1 VVAGFGDR
9 VHGTGKGWFTRKQCV
24 IFDRQRMPRAFDT
37 MRWAASLPTSM
48 ADAGDAHTHLRED
61 PVMARLI
68 EKHDP
73 YREPEWEVEFERLV
87 VSVVSQ
93 SISTAAA
100 NAVQERVYALFNG
113 PITPEAVLA
122 ANDTELAEAG
132 LGKQKT
138 EYINNAAEAF
148 LEDDFSRESLADH
161 TDEEVIEALS
171 EIHGIG
177 EWTARMYLLF
187 VLERKDVL
195 PLGDL
200 AVRRGI
206 EQLYNDGSELSR
218 AEMRE
223 IAECW
228 KPYRS
233 SATKY
238 IWAEYESEE

>member
-1 VVAGFGDR
+1 
-9 VHGTGKGWFTRKQCV
+9 
-24 IFDRQRMPRAFDT
+24 
-37 MRWAASLPTSM
+37 M

-73 YREPEWEVEFERLV
+73 YRESEWDVEFERLV
-87 VSVVSQ
+87 VSVINQ
-93 SISTAAA
+93 SISTTAA
-100 NAVQERVYALFNG
+100 NAVEKRVSALFDG
-113 PITPEAVLA
+113 PMTPEAVLA

-138 EYINNAAEAF
+138 EYIDNAAEAF
-148 LEDDFSRESLADH
+148 LERDFSREALSDH

-187 VLERKDVL
+187 VLEREDVL

-206 EQLYNDGSELSR
+206 ESLYNDGGELTR

-223 IAECW
+223 IAEVW
-228 KPYRS
+228 RPYRS
-233 SATKY
+233 VATKF